1 MGFFSILCRCQVSN
15 PREATLAKVVPTA
28 NNGSSE
34 LVRVREES
42 GEVFFIFQKLKFT
55 FDEERKLFRGVEF
68 PADRSYRFYLDYRG
82 HEDEEE
88 LAKTR
93 RHFGDNK

>member
-1 MGFFSILCRCQVSN
+1 M
-15 PREATLAKVVPTA
+15 AKVVPTP

-34 LVRVREES
+34 LVRLRREA
-42 GEVFFIFQKLKFT
+42 GETFFIFQKLKFT

-68 PADRSYRFYLDYRG
+68 PTDKSYQFYLDYRG
-82 HEDEEE
+82 HEEEE
-88 LAKTR
+88 QLEKVR